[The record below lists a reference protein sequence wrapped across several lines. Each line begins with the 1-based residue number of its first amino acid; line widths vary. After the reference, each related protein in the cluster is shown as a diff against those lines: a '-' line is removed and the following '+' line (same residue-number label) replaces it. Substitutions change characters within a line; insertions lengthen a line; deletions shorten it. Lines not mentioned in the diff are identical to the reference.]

1 MRRQRGIALILA
13 LLALVLAV
21 LLATALIDRGEQTA
35 ARWRTGWRAE
45 QSWQL
50 LQGLELWAREALL
63 ADARDSRS
71 DSLDEPWAR
80 ESPVLQVPGG
90 EVRGRLRDLGGCFNL
105 NSLVKLGDTDALAV
119 QRFQRLLK
127 GLQLPIEIAAQAA
140 DWIDRDSQL
149 QSGGAEDGHYLA
161 MPPRTRTGNTGF
173 ADASELLR
181 LPAMTPEH
189 WQRLRPLVCA
199 LPSDHRINLN
209 TAPPELWLVLND
221 AMTLAIARRLARTEA
236 RPYSHVTEVQEAMQR
251 EGLPRQDDMGAFDVL
266 SRYVLIEAEVRADG
280 LDFRYQSLLQRGDG
294 EVRVLARARGGAGSF
309 DREAAAER

>member
-1 MRRQRGIALILA
+1 MKRQRGIALILA

-21 LLATALIDRGEQTA
+21 LLATALLDRGEQTA

-50 LQGLELWAREALL
+50 LQGLELWAREVLL

-105 NSLVKLGDTDALAV
+105 NALAPLDVTDALAV

-127 GLQLPIEIAAQAA
+127 GLQLPVEIAVQAA
-140 DWIDRDSQL
+140 DWIDRDSQP
-149 QSGGAEDGHYLA
+149 QVGGAEDSNYLA
-161 MPPRTRTGNTGF
+161 MPPYARVGNTAF

-181 LPAMTPEH
+181 LPAMTPEF
-189 WQRLRPLVCA
+189 WQRLRPFVCA
-199 LPSDHRINLN
+199 LPVDHRINLN
-209 TAPPELWLVLND
+209 TAPPELWLVLHD
-221 AMTLAIARRLARTEA
+221 AMTPAIARRLARTEA
-236 RPYSHVTEVQEAMQR
+236 RAYVDLDAVRAALAGAGMEM
-251 EGLPRQDDMGAFDVL
+251 GDMTAYDVV
-266 SRYVLIEAEVRADG
+266 SRYVLIEAEVRVDG
-280 LDFRYQSLLQRGDG
+280 LDFRYQSLLQRGEG
-294 EVRVLARARGGAGSF
+294 EVRVLARARGGAAAFG
-309 DREAAAER
+309 REDASER